1 MKFVEMTGKTL
12 ESLLTEDELDA
23 NNLSAA
29 GVHDHTVIRVNEQ
42 GDVEVRRADRWDLI
56 GGLLGDFVERIKR
69 QTGMEWVE

>member
-12 ESLLTEDELDA
+12 ESLLTEDELNA

-29 GVHDHTVIRVNEQ
+29 GVEEHTVIRVNEQ
-42 GDVEVRRADRWDLI
+42 GDVEVRRPDRWDLI

-69 QTGMEWVE
+69 QTGMDWVE